1 MKVLILGS
9 SGMLGHTLVRYLI
22 SQSKVDIGFTLRN
35 NNHLEIFKSIFDI
48 KSFYIYDANY
58 MDDFENIILDF
69 KPDLCINCIGI
80 IKKKIGPNNNIQ
92 NIKINSLLP
101 HYLDEICLKYNCRFL
116 HISTDCV
123 FSGKKGNYSEVDI
136 PDPIDLYGRSKLLGE
151 IVNNNSATIRT
162 SIIGHEYLTRNGLL
176 EWLLSSKN
184 DVDGYKNA
192 IFSGLT
198 TLELSKIIHRY
209 FIKRNDLRGLFHIS
223 SNSISKND
231 LLLLIKDIYKLK
243 INIKGEFKNKI
254 NRSLCS
260 SKFEQISGYEPKR
273 WDNLLED
280 LKTFR

>member
-22 SQSKVDIGFTLRN
+22 SQSKIDVGFTLRN
-35 NNHLEIFKSIFDI
+35 NNKLEIFKGIFDI

-58 MDDFENIILDF
+58 MEDFESIIVDF

-80 IKKKIGPNNNIQ
+80 IKNKIRSNKNIK

-101 HYLDEICLKYNCRFL
+101 HYLNDICLKYNCRFL

-151 IVNNNSATIRT
+151 VVNNNSATIRT

-209 FIKRNDLRGLFHIS
+209 FIKRNDLRGLFHVS
-223 SNSISKND
+223 SNAISKND

-260 SKFEQISGYEPKR
+260 SKFEQISGYKPKR

-280 LKTFR
+280 LKSFR

>member
-22 SQSKVDIGFTLRN
+22 SQSNLDVGFTLRN
-35 NNHLEIFKSIFDI
+35 NHQLEIFKSIFDV
-48 KSFYIYDANY
+48 KSSYIFDANY
-58 MDDFENIILDF
+58 IENFENIILDF

-80 IKKKIGPNNNIQ
+80 IKKKFGTNDNIQ

-101 HYLDEICLKYNCRFL
+101 HYLDNICLRHNCRFL

-151 IVNNNSATIRT
+151 VLNNNSATIRT
-162 SIIGHEYLTRNGLL
+162 SIIGHEHFTRNGLL
-176 EWLLSSKN
+176 EWLLSSKK

-209 FIKRNDLRGLFHIS
+209 FIQRNDLRGLFHVS

-243 INIKGEFKNKI
+243 ININEEFKNQI

-260 SKFEQISGYEPKR
+260 SKFEQVSGYKPKR
-273 WDNLLED
+273 WDDLLEE
-280 LKTFR
+280 LKSFR